1 MLKKWLLMSC
11 MLLTSMATQA
21 SLIAYNGYVRDSSS
35 NTVKGNGLEWLMW
48 DVTKGKSID
57 EAMASYAGQG
67 WSLATNNHMAVLL
80 NAFEFGKTDWTAD
93 EAAEQ
98 ASFKPWSLD
107 EVGPHENFIRLFGS
121 TLTSSCGSE
130 ILINCFKTTDP
141 RLNSY
146 AFFGADLNQN
156 GLYNLIGIIQD
167 RTFYNEFGS
176 PMSLGSAAIVTD
188 DYYAPTESLNAGVA
202 LVRVLQP
209 STVAAPASL
218 GVLALG
224 LFALG
229 IGRSRL
235 NRQTA

>member
-1 MLKKWLLMSC
+1 MLKKWFLMSC

-67 WSLATNNHMAVLL
+67 WSLATNNQMAVLL

-93 EAAEQ
+93 ETAEQ
-98 ASFKPWSLD
+98 VSFTPWNLD

-130 ILINCFKTTDP
+130 ILINCFKTSDP
-141 RLNSY
+141 RTSSY
-146 AFFGADLNQN
+146 AFYGADLNQN
-156 GLYNLIGIIQD
+156 GFYNLVSIIQD

-176 PMSLGSAAIVTD
+176 PMSLGSAAIVTFD
-188 DYYAPTESLNAGVA
+188 DYAPTETINAGVA
-202 LVRVLQP
+202 LVRVLP
-209 STVAAPASL
+209 TATVAAPASL